1 LSKVKKVKQ
10 MLHILFA
17 ILISLGAANL
27 QVVEQPREFTK
38 DSIEPVEVN
47 VLSDSG
53 EDHGGW

>member
-1 LSKVKKVKQ
+1 